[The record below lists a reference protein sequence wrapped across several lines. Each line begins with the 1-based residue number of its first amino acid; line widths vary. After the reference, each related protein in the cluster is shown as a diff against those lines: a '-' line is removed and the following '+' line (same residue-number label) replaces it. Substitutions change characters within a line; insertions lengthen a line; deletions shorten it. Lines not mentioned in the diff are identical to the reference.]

1 MKRDKA
7 QSVII
12 GTMLLLAVAITFV
25 SYIQVVEYPDR
36 NLSAENQK
44 HSQMASELT
53 NLQSA
58 INDVAAT
65 GSPKSVSF
73 STVTDYPL
81 QPIPPDR
88 EAGQF
93 VFKEYEDPVTIRT
106 QPGGEADLDLPESTE
121 TIEYSP
127 SYVEFSDPP
136 ELFIEN
142 SLVVERSQLDGTLP
156 ISRNSQSMISQRSIN
171 LIYITADID
180 GIKKEN
186 PTFTVTRMNTEQSI
200 IGSSADEIELRIK
213 SPSSQTP
220 STLDEYNNDMR
231 VLWNKEIGNYEDV
244 TVEETQGPDD
254 EVWITIE
261 NDGTEFAVT
270 VTEVRIST

>member
-1 MKRDKA
+1 MNGDKA

-25 SYIQVVEYPDR
+25 SYMQVVEYPDR
-36 NLSAENQK
+36 NLSAENEK

-73 STVTDYPL
+73 TTLTNYPT

-88 EAGQF
+88 DAGQF
-93 VFKEYEDPVTIRT
+93 VFKEYEDPVTVRT
-106 QPGGEADLDLPESTE
+106 KPGGEVDLGLPKSTQ
-121 TIEYSP
+121 TIEYNP

-156 ISRNSQSMISQRSIN
+156 ISQNSQSMVSQRSIN
-171 LIYITADID
+171 LIYINTDVD

-186 PTFTVTRMNTEQSI
+186 PSFTITRMNTEKSI
-200 IGSSADEIELRIK
+200 IGSSSDEIELRIK

-220 STLDEYNNDMR
+220 SVLEDYNNDMR

-244 TVEETQGPDD
+244 TVEKNKGLND
-254 EVWITIE
+254 EVWITIKNNE
-261 NDGTEFAVT
+261 TEFAVT